1 MLPTHSLLIFQVL
14 IDTKLQGSV
23 FEKVKWIELASVN
36 VLESTAE

>member
-23 FEKVKWIELASVN
+23 SEEVSEYNFLV
-36 VLESTAE
+36 